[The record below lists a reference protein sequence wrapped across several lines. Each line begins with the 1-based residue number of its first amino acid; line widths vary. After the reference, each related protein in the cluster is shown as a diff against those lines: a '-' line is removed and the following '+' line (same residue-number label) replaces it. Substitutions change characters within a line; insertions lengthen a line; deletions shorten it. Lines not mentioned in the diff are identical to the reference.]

1 MTTSPITDM
10 DKYLFAQGTHERIYE
25 KFGAQLAEVDGVAGV
40 HFAVWAPNAQAV
52 HIIGDFN
59 YWSSYEHSMQR
70 LEGSG
75 IWTRF
80 EPGLK
85 PGALYK
91 YRIITPDGQEIE
103 KSDPVAFA
111 AELRPQTASMVA
123 DINSYQWGDQDWME
137 NRHTR
142 QTFEAPIAI
151 YEVHLGSWRRGEG
164 NRYLTYAELAE
175 QLIPYVKDLGFTH
188 LELLPIT
195 EHPYDGS
202 WGYQTVGYYAPTS
215 RHGSPQEFQAFIDAC
230 HQAGL
235 GVILDWVPA
244 HFPKDR
250 HGLGWFDGTHLY
262 EHADPRQ
269 REHQDWGTYI
279 FNYGR
284 HEVRSFLLSNA
295 LFWLDKYHI
304 DGLRVDA
311 VASMLYLDYS
321 RQEGEWIPNLHG
333 GRENL
338 EAIHFLKRF
347 NEVVH
352 GVYPDVLTFAEESTA
367 WPMVSRPVYLG
378 GLGFDMKWNMGWM
391 HDTLDFISRDP
402 VYRRYHHNN
411 LTFSLVYAFN
421 ENFILPLSH
430 DEVVH
435 LKGSL
440 IKKMPGDDWQKAANL
455 RAYYGYMY
463 GHPGKK
469 LLFMGDE
476 IAQWHEW
483 NFEASLDWYHAE
495 LNPHRGVAQFLRD
508 LNHLYQA
515 EPALHEVDFE
525 HAGFQWID
533 YRDADQS
540 IIAFLRR
547 NRAGDQQIIVICN
560 FTPIPRENYHLGVPE
575 AGFYAELINSD
586 AISYWGSGMGNL
598 GGVQSQAGVW
608 HDQPHHIKLVLPPL
622 STLILK
628 RTEKG

>member
-1 MTTSPITDM
+1 M
-10 DKYLFAQGTHERIYE
+10 
-25 KFGAQLAEVDGVAGV
+25 
-40 HFAVWAPNAQAV
+40 
-52 HIIGDFN
+52 
-59 YWSSYEHSMQR
+59 
-70 LEGSG
+70 
-75 IWTRF
+75 
-80 EPGLK
+80 
-85 PGALYK
+85 
-91 YRIITPDGQEIE
+91 
-103 KSDPVAFA
+103 
-111 AELRPQTASMVA
+111 
-123 DINSYQWGDQDWME
+123 
-137 NRHTR
+137 
-142 QTFEAPIAI
+142 
-151 YEVHLGSWRRGEG
+151 
-164 NRYLTYAELAE
+164 
-175 QLIPYVKDLGFTH
+175 
-188 LELLPIT
+188 
-195 EHPYDGS
+195 
-202 WGYQTVGYYAPTS
+202 
-215 RHGSPQEFQAFIDAC
+215 
-230 HQAGL
+230 
-235 GVILDWVPA
+235 
-244 HFPKDR
+244 
-250 HGLGWFDGTHLY
+250 
-262 EHADPRQ
+262 
-269 REHQDWGTYI
+269 
-279 FNYGR
+279 
-284 HEVRSFLLSNA
+284 
-295 LFWLDKYHI
+295 
-304 DGLRVDA
+304 
-311 VASMLYLDYS
+311 
-321 RQEGEWIPNLHG
+321 
-333 GRENL
+333 
-338 EAIHFLKRF
+338 
-347 NEVVH
+347 
-352 GVYPDVLTFAEESTA
+352 AEESTA
-367 WPMVSRPVYLG
+367 WPQVTRPTDVG
-378 GLGFDMKWNMGWM
+378 GLGFSMKWNMGWM